1 MCLDMLLQI
10 LWALERLAAEFT
22 LVWLERDVHSNV
34 RGDVVALDGGGV
46 ALAPGAGQVEVVR
59 RLAAYMALADVFLRL
74 GVSMVGGTQHGLM
87 PDVALT

>member
-1 MCLDMLLQI
+1 MRLDMLLQI
-10 LWALERLAAEFT
+10 LWPLERLAAEFT
-22 LVWLERDVHSNV
+22 LVWLERHMHSNV
-34 RGDVVALDGGGV
+34 RGNVVALDRRRV
-46 ALAPGAGQVEVVR
+46 TLAPGAGQVEVIR